1 MMNKARLLVS
11 ATIVAAFACG
21 MAAAD
26 QAEGGAGS
34 GPIGT
39 LSGVTGAVEVQRSGI
54 TVSVTDGFQLM
65 PGDRIITGADAQVQ
79 VSAPGCSPVIVGES
93 SSMATGANV
102 CTAEIVQLQAS
113 NFAAAPVQAPDGAPL
128 FGFNSPVVTAAVGAG
143 VLVGGVIIINEL
155 DDDGEPISP

>member
-1 MMNKARLLVS
+1 MNKARLLVS

-39 LSGVTGAVEVQRSGI
+39 LSGVTGAVEVRRSGI

-79 VSAPGCSPVIVGES
+79 VSAPGCSPVIVGAS

-102 CTAEIVQLQAS
+102 CTAEIVQLQPS
-113 NFAAAPVQAPDGAPL
+113 NFAAPSVPVPDGIP
-128 FGFNSPVVTAAVGAG
+128 NSPVIPAALGAG
-143 VLVGGVIIINEL
+143 VLVGGAIIINEL
-155 DDDGEPISP
+155 DDDGAPISP

>member
-26 QAEGGAGS
+26 QAEGAAGS

-79 VSAPGCSPVIVGES
+79 VSAPGCSPVSVGAS

-102 CTAEIVQLQAS
+102 CTAEIVQLQPS
-113 NFAAAPVQAPDGAPL
+113 NFAAPSVQAPDSIPL
-128 FGFNSPVVTAAVGAG
+128 LGFNSPVIPAAVGAG
-143 VLVGGVIIINEL
+143 VLVGGAIIINEL
-155 DDDGEPISP
+155 DDDGDPISP

>member
-1 MMNKARLLVS
+1 MMNKARLLVG

-65 PGDRIITGADAQVQ
+65 LK
-79 VSAPGCSPVIVGES
+79 
-93 SSMATGANV
+93 ATGSSRG
-102 CTAEIVQLQAS
+102 QMPR
-113 NFAAAPVQAPDGAPL
+113 FK
-128 FGFNSPVVTAAVGAG
+128 SPPRG
-143 VLVGGVIIINEL
+143 VL
-155 DDDGEPISP
+155 P